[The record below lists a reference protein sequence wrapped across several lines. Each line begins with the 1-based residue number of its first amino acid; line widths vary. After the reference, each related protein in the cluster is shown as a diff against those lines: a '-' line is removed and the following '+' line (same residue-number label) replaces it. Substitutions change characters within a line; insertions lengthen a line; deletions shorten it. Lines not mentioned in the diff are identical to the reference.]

1 MLSKRIMTSV
11 KQTLSERVKRRQ
23 RTHSTGTGTGV
34 SVPQRGNTMIS
45 IPPLSLCHSLSLLPT
60 GCMKYLH
67 NEARITNERPQQA
80 DDIAA
85 IVARSER

>member
-1 MLSKRIMTSV
+1 MTSV
-11 KQTLSERVKRRQ
+11 KQTLSERVKSRQ
-23 RTHSTGTGTGV
+23 RTQAQAQAQAYRCHKEAT
-34 SVPQRGNTMIS
+34 PHNDIY
-45 IPPLSLCHSLSLLPT
+45 PPLSLCHSLSLLPT

>member
-1 MLSKRIMTSV
+1 MTSV
-11 KQTLSERVKRRQ
+11 KQTLSERVKSRQ
-23 RTHSTGTGTGV
+23 RTQALAYRCHKEAT
-34 SVPQRGNTMIS
+34 PHNDIY
-45 IPPLSLCHSLSLLPT
+45 PPLSLCHSLSLLPT